1 MANLGRVVYYGRTA
15 QQKLHQIDS
24 WSDCMCSQEAEVRWM
39 LVSGGF
45 LLPEVSLLKVRQGPE
60 PGRCTAHTYFLPSVR
75 HLWKPPQRHTQ
86 RHGAP
91 DDSSWPGKVDTRVEH
106 SDITVE
112 HVIPQRCTV
121 TTEWS
126 TVTPQWSTVTPQW
139 RTVTPEWS
147 KVPLLCSILTA

>member
-1 MANLGRVVYYGRTA
+1 MVSLLIIFLTVTKRLPGRKCREERPIVANLGRVVYYGRTA

-106 SDITVE
+106 SKSMHLWGLWGI
-112 HVIPQRCTV
+112 
-121 TTEWS
+121 S
-126 TVTPQWSTVTPQW
+126 L
-139 RTVTPEWS
+139 S
-147 KVPLLCSILTA
+147 KPPYLELFK